1 MNTNPVPVGIYT
13 VYSHNGQL
21 SNGVSQNAMNAL
33 GKLFLKGLA
42 VVIPVALTLAI
53 LWWMAAGAER
63 LMGAILKFTLP
74 DGWYV
79 PGMGLVSGLVLI
91 ALIGL
96 LSHVLIFQ
104 KIFNLGETIFN
115 RLPLVKTI
123 YTAIKDFIGYLSP
136 EKGNE
141 MGKVVMV
148 QLPGQSFQLIGFVTR
163 EQFEDLPF
171 TPNAED
177 PVAVYMPMSYQIGGY
192 TLFLPRSAL
201 TPLDMPFEQAMRL
214 VLTGAVT
221 KHREPDNE
229 AGEKPDSDKQQ

>member
-1 MNTNPVPVGIYT
+1 
-13 VYSHNGQL
+13 
-21 SNGVSQNAMNAL
+21 MNAL

-53 LWWMAAGAER
+53 LWWMAISAEQ
-63 LMGAILKFTLP
+63 LMGTVLKFTLP

-79 PGMGLVSGLVLI
+79 PGMGLISGLVLI

-104 KIFNLGETIFN
+104 KLFNLGEAIFH

-123 YTAIKDFIGYLSP
+123 YTAIKDFIGYLNPDKES
-136 EKGNE
+136 E

-171 TPNAED
+171 TPAAED

-192 TLFLPRSAL
+192 TLFLPRSSL

-221 KHREPDNE
+221 KRFEEPDESANTDGSE
-229 AGEKPDSDKQQ
+229 NRQTIR

>member
-1 MNTNPVPVGIYT
+1 
-13 VYSHNGQL
+13 
-21 SNGVSQNAMNAL
+21 MNAL

-53 LWWMAAGAER
+53 FWWMATGAER

-74 DGWYV
+74 AGWYL
-79 PGMGLVSGLVLI
+79 PGMGLVSGLALI

-104 KIFNLGETIFN
+104 KLFLLGEAIFN

-136 EKGNE
+136 DKKNE
-141 MGKVVMV
+141 MDKVVMV
-148 QLPGQSFQLIGFVTR
+148 KLPGQSFQLIGFVTR
-163 EQFEDLPF
+163 EQFDDLPF
-171 TPNAED
+171 TPAADN
-177 PVAVYMPMSYQIGGY
+177 PVAVYMPMSYQVGGY
-192 TLFLPRSAL
+192 TLFLARSCL

-221 KHREPDNE
+221 KPRDDLNEADTVSDKKPDNT
-229 AGEKPDSDKQQ
+229 

>member
-1 MNTNPVPVGIYT
+1 
-13 VYSHNGQL
+13 
-21 SNGVSQNAMNAL
+21 MNAL

-53 LWWMAAGAER
+53 LWWVATSAER
-63 LMGAILKFTLP
+63 LMGAILKFSLP
-74 DGWYV
+74 DGWYI
-79 PGMGLVSGLVLI
+79 PGMGLVSGLALI

-104 KIFNLGETIFN
+104 KLFDLGEAIFR

-123 YTAIKDFIGYLSP
+123 YIAIKDFIGYLSP
-136 EKGNE
+136 DKASE

-148 QLPGQSFQLIGFVTR
+148 QLPGQSFQVIGFVTR
-163 EQFEDLPF
+163 EQFDDLPF
-171 TPNAED
+171 SPTAED

-192 TLFLPRSAL
+192 TLFLPRSSL

-221 KHREPDNE
+221 KQREDS
-229 AGEKPDSDKQQ
+229 GEKSRHT

>member
-1 MNTNPVPVGIYT
+1 
-13 VYSHNGQL
+13 
-21 SNGVSQNAMNAL
+21 MNAL

-53 LWWMAAGAER
+53 LWWVATSAER
-63 LMGAILKFTLP
+63 LMGAILKFSLP
-74 DGWYV
+74 EGWYV
-79 PGMGLVSGLVLI
+79 PGMGLVSGLALI

-104 KIFNLGETIFN
+104 KLFDLGEAIFR

-123 YTAIKDFIGYLSP
+123 YIAIKDFIGYLSP
-136 EKGNE
+136 DKASE
-141 MGKVVMV
+141 MGKVVLV
-148 QLPGQSFQLIGFVTR
+148 QLPGQSFQVIGFVTR
-163 EQFEDLPF
+163 EQFDDLPF
-171 TPNAED
+171 SPTAED

-192 TLFLPRSAL
+192 TLFLPRSSL

-221 KHREPDNE
+221 KQRED
-229 AGEKPDSDKQQ
+229 AGEEPRQI

>member
-1 MNTNPVPVGIYT
+1 
-13 VYSHNGQL
+13 
-21 SNGVSQNAMNAL
+21 MNAL

-42 VVIPVALTLAI
+42 VVIPIALTLAI

-63 LMGAILKFTLP
+63 LMGSVLKFSLP
-74 DGWYV
+74 EGWYV

-91 ALIGL
+91 TLIGL

-104 KIFNLGETIFN
+104 KLFNLGDAIFH

-123 YTAIKDFIGYLSP
+123 YTAIKDFIGYLNPDKNNAMS
-136 EKGNE
+136 
-141 MGKVVMV
+141 KVVMV

-163 EQFEDLPF
+163 EQFDDLPF
-171 TPNAED
+171 TPIAED

-201 TPLDMPFEQAMRL
+201 TPLDIPFETAMRM
-214 VLTGAVT
+214 VLTGGISQ
-221 KHREPDNE
+221 KRESNGDIE
-229 AGEKPDSDKQQ
+229 AE

>member
-1 MNTNPVPVGIYT
+1 
-13 VYSHNGQL
+13 
-21 SNGVSQNAMNAL
+21 MNAL

-53 LWWMAAGAER
+53 LWWMAAGAEQ

-96 LSHVLIFQ
+96 LSHVLVFQ
-104 KIFNLGETIFN
+104 KIFNLGEAIFH

-141 MGKVVMV
+141 MGKVVLV

-163 EQFEDLPF
+163 EQFADLPF
-171 TPNAED
+171 TPSAED
-177 PVAVYMPMSYQIGGY
+177 PVAVYMPMSYMIGGY
-192 TLFLPRSAL
+192 TLFLPRSCL
-201 TPLDMPFEQAMRL
+201 TPLDIPFEQAMRL

-221 KHREPDNE
+221 KQRDDLT
-229 AGEKPDSDKQQ
+229 KPGDKQ

>member
-1 MNTNPVPVGIYT
+1 MNV
-13 VYSHNGQL
+13 
-21 SNGVSQNAMNAL
+21 L

-53 LWWMAAGAER
+53 LWWTAMGAER
-63 LMGAILKFTLP
+63 LMGTVLKFTLP
-74 DGWYV
+74 EGWYV

-104 KIFNLGETIFN
+104 KLFNLGETIFH
-115 RLPLVKTI
+115 RLPLVKSI
-123 YTAIKDFIGYLSP
+123 YTAIKDFIGYLNP
-136 EKGNE
+136 DKETE

-148 QLPGQSFQLIGFVTR
+148 QLPGQSFQLLGFITR
-163 EQFEDLPF
+163 EQFDDLPF
-171 TPNAED
+171 SPAAED

-192 TLFLPRSAL
+192 TLFLPRSCL
-201 TPLDMPFEQAMRL
+201 TPLDIPFEQAMKL

-221 KHREPDNE
+221 KDREPVNQ
-229 AGEKPDSDKQQ
+229 AGEEPGEP

>member
-1 MNTNPVPVGIYT
+1 MNT
-13 VYSHNGQL
+13 
-21 SNGVSQNAMNAL
+21 L

-42 VVIPVALTLAI
+42 VVIPVALTLTI
-53 LWWMAAGAER
+53 LWWIATSAEELVGAV
-63 LMGAILKFTLP
+63 LKFSLP
-74 DGWYV
+74 EGWYI
-79 PGMGLVSGLVLI
+79 PGMGLVSGLALI

-104 KIFNLGETIFN
+104 KIFNLGETIFH

-123 YTAIKDFIGYLSP
+123 YTAIKDFIDYLNP
-136 EKGNE
+136 EKKNQ
-141 MGKVVMV
+141 MGKVVLV

-163 EQFEDLPF
+163 EQFDDLPF
-171 TPNAED
+171 TPAAED

-201 TPLDMPFEQAMRL
+201 TPLDIPFEQAMRL

-221 KHREPDNE
+221 KSVDKDNE
-229 AGEKPDSDKQQ
+229 TGP

>member
-1 MNTNPVPVGIYT
+1 MNI
-13 VYSHNGQL
+13 
-21 SNGVSQNAMNAL
+21 L
-33 GKLFLKGLA
+33 GKLFLKGLV

-53 LWWMAAGAER
+53 MWWMAAGAER
-63 LMGAILKFTLP
+63 LMGSVLKFTLP

-79 PGMGLVSGLVLI
+79 PGMGLASGLALVVL
-91 ALIGL
+91 LGL

-104 KIFNLGETIFN
+104 KIFDLGDAIFN

-136 EKGNE
+136 DKDSK
-141 MGKVVMV
+141 MSKVVMV

-163 EQFEDLPF
+163 EQFDDLPF
-171 TPNAED
+171 TPIAED

-201 TPLDMPFEQAMRL
+201 TPLDIPFETAMRL
-214 VLTGAVT
+214 VLTAGVSQQ
-221 KHREPDNE
+221 RDN
-229 AGEKPDSDKQQ
+229 GETEKE

>member
-1 MNTNPVPVGIYT
+1 
-13 VYSHNGQL
+13 
-21 SNGVSQNAMNAL
+21 MNAL

-42 VVIPVALTLAI
+42 VVIPVTLTLAI
-53 LWWMAAGAER
+53 LWWLATSAEQ

-74 DGWYV
+74 AGWYV
-79 PGMGLVSGLVLI
+79 PGMGLVSGLALI

-104 KIFNLGETIFN
+104 KLFLLGEAIFN

-123 YTAIKDFIGYLSP
+123 YTAIKDFIGYLNP
-136 EKGNE
+136 DKKNE
-141 MGKVVMV
+141 MDKVVMV

-163 EQFEDLPF
+163 EQFDDLPF
-171 TPNAED
+171 TPAADN
-177 PVAVYMPMSYQIGGY
+177 PVAVYMPMSYQVGGY
-192 TLFLPRSAL
+192 TLFLARNCL

-221 KHREPDNE
+221 KPREDPAEAPGPHR
-229 AGEKPDSDKQQ
+229 

>member
-1 MNTNPVPVGIYT
+1 
-13 VYSHNGQL
+13 
-21 SNGVSQNAMNAL
+21 MNAL

-53 LWWMAAGAER
+53 LWWIATSAEQ
-63 LMGAILKFTLP
+63 LMGAVLKFTLP

-79 PGMGLVSGLVLI
+79 PGMGLVSGLALI

-104 KIFNLGETIFN
+104 KLFNLGDAIFH

-123 YTAIKDFIGYLSP
+123 YTAIKDFIGYLNPDKKS
-136 EKGNE
+136 E
-141 MGKVVMV
+141 MNKVVMV
-148 QLPGQSFQLIGFVTR
+148 QLPIMQLPGQSFQLIGFVTR
-163 EQFEDLPF
+163 EQFDDLPF
-171 TPNAED
+171 TPVAED

-201 TPLDMPFEQAMRL
+201 TPLDIPFEQAMRL
-214 VLTGAVT
+214 VLTGAVS
-221 KHREPDNE
+221 KQREDADVETGGNSGVETGNP
-229 AGEKPDSDKQQ
+229 

>member
-1 MNTNPVPVGIYT
+1 
-13 VYSHNGQL
+13 
-21 SNGVSQNAMNAL
+21 MNAL

-63 LMGAILKFTLP
+63 LMGSILKFTLP
-74 DGWYV
+74 EGWYV
-79 PGMGLVSGLVLI
+79 PGMGLLSGLVLI

-104 KIFNLGETIFN
+104 KLFNLGDAIFH

-136 EKGNE
+136 DKDSA
-141 MGKVVMV
+141 MSKVVMV
-148 QLPGQSFQLIGFVTR
+148 QLPGQSFQLLGFVTR
-163 EQFEDLPF
+163 EQFDDLPF
-171 TPNAED
+171 TPTAED
-177 PVAVYMPMSYQIGGY
+177 PVAVYMPMRYQIGGY

-201 TPLDMPFEQAMRL
+201 TALDIPFETAMRL
-214 VLTGAVT
+214 VLTGGVSQQ
-221 KHREPDNE
+221 RDNT
-229 AGEKPDSDKQQ
+229 DSSADNAPI

>member
-1 MNTNPVPVGIYT
+1 
-13 VYSHNGQL
+13 
-21 SNGVSQNAMNAL
+21 MNAL

-53 LWWMAAGAER
+53 LWWIAAGAER
-63 LMGAILKFTLP
+63 IMGTVIKYALP
-74 DGWYV
+74 EGWYL

-104 KIFNLGETIFN
+104 KLFNLGEAIFH

-136 EKGNE
+136 ETGNA

-148 QLPGQSFQLIGFVTR
+148 QLPGQSFQLVGFVTR
-163 EQFEDLPF
+163 EQFDDLPIS
-171 TPNAED
+171 PDAEE

-192 TLFLPRSAL
+192 TLFLPRHCL

-214 VLTGAVT
+214 VVTGWVT
-221 KHREPDNE
+221 KRRDEDNTST
-229 AGEKPDSDKQQ
+229 EKGDTHA

>member
-1 MNTNPVPVGIYT
+1 
-13 VYSHNGQL
+13 
-21 SNGVSQNAMNAL
+21 MNAL

-53 LWWMAAGAER
+53 LWWMAAGAEQ

-74 DGWYV
+74 DGWYI

-96 LSHVLIFQ
+96 LSHVLVFQ
-104 KIFNLGETIFN
+104 KIFNLGEAIFR

-141 MGKVVMV
+141 MGKVVLV

-163 EQFEDLPF
+163 EQFTDLPF
-171 TPNAED
+171 TPAAED

-192 TLFLPRSAL
+192 TIFLPRSCL
-201 TPLDMPFEQAMRL
+201 TPLDIPFEQAMRL

-221 KHREPDNE
+221 KQRDDRS
-229 AGEKPDSDKQQ
+229 KVSDKQ